1 MSAYENV
8 LTLGEGSTEAVVASA
23 KVYVAGAQEIATTCT
38 ALTKANVDRWVAAT
52 KSLAAVKRPEDALE
66 VQSAFLHEVLEQT
79 VADGKVLMDLGSKVF
94 GEVTA
99 PFAAQA
105 DVFTKWLPKAA

>member
-8 LTLGEGSTEAVVASA
+8 LTLGKDSTEAVVASA
-23 KVYVAGAQEIATTCT
+23 KAYAAGTQEVATTVT

-52 KSLAAVKRPEDALE
+52 KSLAAVKSPEEALE
-66 VQSAFLHEVLEQT
+66 VQSAYLHEALEQA

-99 PFAAQA
+99 PLAAQT